1 MGTAAK
7 LHVLRFLEGV
17 AQQFPASWADEGV
30 MGVRVQHEDEVGK
43 VVDQAAREFLLLMEP
58 MLHLAPFGDIHD
70 RALVP
75 DDLSASVAHGG
86 GAVHAHD
93 RASIFAEKRDFAALD
108 HRLRLHLLLQDLAFG
123 DRKSTR
129 LNSSHGY
136 ISYAVFCLKKKKYTS
151 NSIMCLYNT

>member
-1 MGTAAK
+1 LCSRTPRPTAST
-7 LHVLRFLEGV
+7 L
-17 AQQFPASWADEGV
+17 FPYTTLFRS
-30 MGVRVQHEDEVGK
+30 

-108 HRLRLHLLLQDLAFG
+108 HRLRLHLLLQGLAFG
-123 DRKSTR
+123 GIDKN
-129 LNSSHGY
+129 LG
-136 ISYAVFCLKKKKYTS
+136 
-151 NSIMCLYNT
+151 

>member
-1 MGTAAK
+1 MG
-7 LHVLRFLEGV
+7 
-17 AQQFPASWADEGV
+17 AS
-30 MGVRVQHEDEVGK
+30 VQHEDEVWK
-43 VVDQAAREFLLLMEP
+43 VVGQAAREFLLLKEP
-58 MLHLAPFGDIHD
+58 MLHRAPFGDIHD

-123 DRKSTR
+123 GKYKNFWD
-129 LNSSHGY
+129 LPFEQVLLGF
-136 ISYAVFCLKKKKYTS
+136 VFAASGHCR
-151 NSIMCLYNT
+151 